1 MSNQARN
8 LAFTDDT
15 GKSKTPRILV
25 VEDDPALRFA
35 MCGVLRVQRFD
46 VIEADCLEVATSK
59 LDARLDL
66 VISDL
71 RLPDG
76 EGLSLLAPLRE
87 IDPTIAVLIVTG
99 FGTVDLAV
107 RALKNGAE
115 NFLTKP
121 VDSEELLSQVRAALL
136 KRGPRRDVGEGEQD
150 PPGTKR
156 RMASDVELRSPAPE
170 ATLKDVEREAIR
182 RALVAENGRVE
193 AAARR
198 LGVPRSTLYQKVKV
212 YGLHVPRVR
221 GSSEK
226 RLITREGEAQT
237 DGAPDDATD
246 GAAEVAEGDSEK

>member
-1 MSNQARN
+1 MPNQARN

-15 GKSKTPRILV
+15 GTSKTPRILV

-35 MCGVLRVQRFD
+35 VSGVLRMQHFEV
-46 VIEADCLEVATSK
+46 VEADCLEAATAK
-59 LDARLDL
+59 LDAGLDL
-66 VISDL
+66 VIADL

-76 EGLSLLAPLRE
+76 EGLSLLGLLRD
-87 IDPTIAVLIVTG
+87 IDPTIAVIIVTG

-136 KRGPRRDVGEGEQD
+136 KRGPRPIGEQVD
-150 PPGTKR
+150 DDVPPVKA
-156 RMASDVELRSPAPE
+156 RMTSEVQLRAMPEE

-221 GSSEK
+221 GGSEK
-226 RLITREGEAQT
+226 RVIDGVASTSPVPSAEAPPRT
-237 DGAPDDATD
+237 G
-246 GAAEVAEGDSEK
+246 SEAGKA